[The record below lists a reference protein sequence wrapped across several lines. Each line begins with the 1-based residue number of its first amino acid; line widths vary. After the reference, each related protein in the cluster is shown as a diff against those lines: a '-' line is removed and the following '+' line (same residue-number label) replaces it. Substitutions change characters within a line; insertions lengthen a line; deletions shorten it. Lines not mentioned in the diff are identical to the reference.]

1 VFFQQEV
8 GSFCFPRKRVG
19 KREAAGAAILMA
31 WLWLCVVPAC
41 GQIASYVDER
51 GKRVYVNADE
61 PAPRGSP
68 RRANSAQPRTKLA
81 VFRTGALP
89 QYQKEWLERM
99 VKEAA
104 ERHRVDPALV
114 RAVVEAESSWN
125 PSAVSRKG
133 ALGLMQLVPGTAQRF
148 GVADVFDPQ
157 ENLEAGVK
165 YLRTLLE
172 RYDGDLNR
180 SLAAYN
186 AGEHAVDRARGVP
199 NFPETRLYVQRI
211 TDSYFRPGSG
221 RLRDWWNAPRQ
232 IYRMTDERGRL
243 VFTNE

>member
-1 VFFQQEV
+1 MGARATV
-8 GSFCFPRKRVG
+8 GL
-19 KREAAGAAILMA
+19 AILLF
-31 WLWLCVVPAC
+31 WLALCPTVAH

-51 GKRVYVNADE
+51 GKRVFINAE
-61 PAPRGSP
+61 E
-68 RRANSAQPRTKLA
+68 SATQP
-81 VFRTGALP
+81 GARHKATA
-89 QYQKEWLERM
+89 QQSRKEELERL
-99 VKEAA
+99 AAQTA

-148 GVADVFDPQ
+148 GVGNALDPE
-157 ENLEAGVK
+157 ENLEGGVR
-165 YLRTLLE
+165 YLRALLE
-172 RYDGDLNR
+172 RYDGDLDR
-180 SLAAYN
+180 ALAAYN

-199 NFPETRLYVQRI
+199 KYSETRHYVQKV

-221 RLRDWWNAPRQ
+221 RLRNSWNAARP
-232 IYRMTDERGRL
+232 IYRTTDERGRL